1 MSHEPPKQQN
11 LGRTS
16 SKILLKIAKTP
27 ATLFYRTN
35 KFLLK
40 RAFRNHPF
48 VTAYHRLQQL
58 YAKPAKPHIIRP
70 VKYYSRLKWL
80 GVKIGALYIGYK
92 ILLANSHML
101 FQARPHQP
109 APVSKID
116 EKTIEHIVML

>member
-11 LGRTS
+11 LGRSS
-16 SKILLKIAKTP
+16 SKIFFKIAKAP

-40 RAFRNHPF
+40 LVFRNHPF
-48 VTAYHRLQQL
+48 VTAYHRLLQL
-58 YAKPAKPHIIRP
+58 YPKPAKPNIKRP
-70 VKYYSRLKWL
+70 VKYYSRFKWL

-101 FQARPHQP
+101 FQGRPHQP
-109 APVSKID
+109 VQVSKID